1 MPLIKFPDSV
11 QYVLGAISIILLVLA
26 FIPYT
31 TSVVRKQI
39 TPRPLTWIGWTLL
52 MGISFISQLFE
63 KGFALNQI
71 PMCMSIAGCLII
83 SLLSVKNGNIK
94 LMDWVCLVLG
104 VICTIVYLTTKDAWL
119 TTILAIIADILI
131 AIPTLHNAWKNP
143 LAEKSIT
150 WTFGAVAYFITLIA
164 CKGYD
169 MLYVLFPLYLFM
181 LNSTMILLT
190 SRKALS

>member
-1 MPLIKFPDSV
+1 MILDQFPDSV
-11 QYVLGAISIILLVLA
+11 QYVLGAISAILLILA

-31 TSVVRKQI
+31 TSVVHKEI

-52 MGISFISQLFE
+52 MGISFVSQVFE

-71 PMCMSIAGCLII
+71 PICISIAGCLVI
-83 SLLSVKNGNIK
+83 SILSVKNGNIEI
-94 LMDWVCLVLG
+94 MDWICLALG
-104 VICTIVYLTTKDAWL
+104 VICTIVYMATKDAWL
-119 TTILAIIADILI
+119 TTVLAIIADILI

-150 WTFGAVAYFITLIA
+150 WTFGVMAYLIAIIA
-164 CKGYD
+164 CKGHD
-169 MLYVLFPLYLFM
+169 ILYALFPIYLFF

-190 SRKALS
+190 SRKISN